1 MFTLDVSGIERLILQ
16 LEKRSE
22 DYQAAVDSAVEF
34 ARETILNRVKLGQL
48 SDGSYRVSNSRPLD
62 GRYSERQAKA
72 RRNYEGGAR
81 PTGIHNL
88 YLSGNLHKNFII
100 KKTKS
105 INKKNLTFARTIE
118 FTNIN
123 VAGAKGRITY
133 ADLAK
138 IQETKTGIGF
148 QLSPS
153 QLVRVMA
160 RFKQVARL

>member
-1 MFTLDVSGIERLILQ
+1 
-16 LEKRSE
+16 
-22 DYQAAVDSAVEF
+22 
-34 ARETILNRVKLGQL
+34 
-48 SDGSYRVSNSRPLD
+48 
-62 GRYSERQAKA
+62 
-72 RRNYEGGAR
+72 
-81 PTGIHNL
+81 
-88 YLSGNLHKNFII
+88 LHKNFII

-118 FTNIN
+118 FTNYK
-123 VAGAKGRITY
+123 VRGKDITY

-138 IQETKTGIGF
+138 IQEAKTGIGF